1 LQGIKYYANWGFTLG
16 VIGGKLCNILIM
28 LNFFLILSDKRMETL
43 QVFIKTELEDDMEE
57 NVAGNTHLLPTETP
71 CQEPIKS
78 ERQL

>member
-1 LQGIKYYANWGFTLG
+1 
-16 VIGGKLCNILIM
+16 
-28 LNFFLILSDKRMETL
+28 METL

-78 ERQL
+78 ERQLWFYLQYDIEGARKSVNYMLM